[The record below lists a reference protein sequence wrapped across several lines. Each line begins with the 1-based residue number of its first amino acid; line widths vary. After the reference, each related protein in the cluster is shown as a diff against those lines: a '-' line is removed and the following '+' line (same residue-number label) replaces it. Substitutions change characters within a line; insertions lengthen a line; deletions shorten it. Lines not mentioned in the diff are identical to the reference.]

1 MANMQ
6 RSADL
11 LLEESRRRLQEE
23 AEAVQREVRER
34 ELQEER
40 ELRKLRATARD
51 TPMNDAL
58 SEFEEK
64 VCMPLPLFYLIV
76 SKVEVLEIACHV
88 Y

>member
-23 AEAVQREVRER
+23 AEAVQKELRER

-40 ELRKLRATARD
+40 EMRKLRATDRD

-64 VCMPLPLFYLIV
+64 VHIFMCSFRIIPIIFN
-76 SKVEVLEIACHV
+76 EHN
-88 Y
+88 

>member
-23 AEAVQREVRER
+23 AEAVQRELRER

-51 TPMNDAL
+51 SSMNDAL

-64 VCMPLPLFYLIV
+64 VRIISATPFKSTNMMKSNRIY
-76 SKVEVLEIACHV
+76 S
-88 Y
+88 

>member
-1 MANMQ
+1 MTNMQ

-64 VCMPLPLFYLIV
+64 VRNITVATHF
-76 SKVEVLEIACHV
+76 KVEVLEIACHV